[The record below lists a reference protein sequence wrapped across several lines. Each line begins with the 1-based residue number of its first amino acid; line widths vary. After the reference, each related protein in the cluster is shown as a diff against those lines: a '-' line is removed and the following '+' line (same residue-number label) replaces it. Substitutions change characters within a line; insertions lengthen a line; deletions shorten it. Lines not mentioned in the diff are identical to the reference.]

1 MVVREPF
8 LGTFGSTVAELVAP
22 RTSAYDAL
30 AAAVGSA
37 VCGPSPFVS
46 TSKYKLKCWEASD
59 DTPTTFCKGPG
70 QLFFSKVLF
79 KWKDR
84 VPGQK

>member
-1 MVVREPF
+1 MAVRVAF
-8 LGTFGSTVAELVAP
+8 SGSIGSTVAGIVAARADP
-22 RTSAYDAL
+22 VYAIAD
-30 AAAVGSA
+30 AVGSA
-37 VCGPSPFVS
+37 VCGRSSFVAA
-46 TSKYKLKCWEASD
+46 SKYKLKCWEASD

>member
-1 MVVREPF
+1 MLPF
-8 LGTFGSTVAELVAP
+8 GPLPWLVASGAVP
-22 RTSAYDAL
+22 GDAVGDGIGD
-30 AAAVGSA
+30 AVGSA
-37 VCGPSPFVS
+37 VCGHSPFVA

>member
-1 MVVREPF
+1 MAVLEAF
-8 LGTFGSTVAELVAP
+8 LGPYGAAVAGLVASGASP
-22 RTSAYDAL
+22 G
-30 AAAVGSA
+30 AAVGSA
-37 VCGPSPFVS
+37 LWGHSLFVVSP
-46 TSKYKLKCWEASD
+46 KYKLKCWEASD

>member
-8 LGTFGSTVAELVAP
+8 LGTFGSAVAGLVAFSIYP
-22 RTSAYDAL
+22 VDTL
-30 AAAVGSA
+30 AATVRSA
-37 VCGPSPFVS
+37 VAGLFPFVAN
-46 TSKYKLKCWEASD
+46 SKYKLKCWEASD

>member
-1 MVVREPF
+1 MGVRGAF
-8 LGTFGSTVAELVAP
+8 LGTFGSAVAGLVAA
-22 RTSAYDAL
+22 RTDPGDAL
-30 AAAVGSA
+30 AAA

>member
-8 LGTFGSTVAELVAP
+8 WGTVARLVVASIHP
-22 RTSAYDAL
+22 VDAL
-30 AAAVGSA
+30 AATVRSA
-37 VCGPSPFVS
+37 VAGLFPFVAN
-46 TSKYKLKCWEASD
+46 SKYKLKCWEASD

-70 QLFFSKVLF
+70 QLFFNKELF